1 MESDPQSTL
10 AGNKFYK
17 TSDHLLQKGKISL
30 RHVFESQMKTKNP
43 YQRRML
49 MKKKKNRKKQA

>member
-43 YQRRML
+43 YQKRM
-49 MKKKKNRKKQA
+49 

>member
-1 MESDPQSTL
+1 MEDDTQSVV

-30 RHVFESQMKTKNP
+30 RHGCESQMKTKNP
-43 YQRRML
+43 YQKRI
-49 MKKKKNRKKQA
+49 

>member
-30 RHVFESQMKTKNP
+30 RHGCESQK
-43 YQRRML
+43 RIE
-49 MKKKKNRKKQA
+49 MKKKKNRKKQAKRPKQT